1 MIMDNM
7 WIEALKKK
15 YRFEYKGLINVEDLF
30 DLKLE
35 DLDYIYKNLK
45 RNENELQVDSLLDA
59 NKNPLKK
66 EIENKINIV
75 KAIFDM
81 KEAEIESAKIAMAN
95 KVQRDKILA
104 IIENKQV
111 PNRQVPLK
119 PAGSQSIRRFSGIL
133 TTGTICSVPSRSGQ
147 RAKPL
152 QPPLSA
158 YNGQPVRCSPPD
170 NGFL

>member
-1 MIMDNM
+1 MDNM
-7 WIEALKKK
+7 WIEALKNK

-30 DLKLE
+30 DLKLQ

-45 RNENELQVDSLLDA
+45 KDENDLQVDSLLDA

-95 KVQRDKILA
+95 KAQRDKILA
-104 IIENKQV
+104 IIENKQD
-111 PNRQVPLK
+111 QELSEK
-119 PAGSQSIRRFSGIL
+119 SIDELRKIYDSL
-133 TTGTICSVPSRSGQ
+133 
-147 RAKPL
+147 A
-152 QPPLSA
+152 
-158 YNGQPVRCSPPD
+158 
-170 NGFL
+170 

>member
-35 DLDYIYKNLK
+35 DLDYIYKTLK
-45 RNENELQVDSLLDA
+45 RNENDLQVDSLLDA

-104 IIENKQV
+104 IIENKQD
-111 PNRQVPLK
+111 QELSEK
-119 PAGSQSIRRFSGIL
+119 SIDELRKIYDSL
-133 TTGTICSVPSRSGQ
+133 
-147 RAKPL
+147 A
-152 QPPLSA
+152 
-158 YNGQPVRCSPPD
+158 
-170 NGFL
+170 